1 MPPSRKIPHSSHVL
15 CFYQHAST
23 VPGDQLIHKLHH
35 LLLRWERFQKR
46 LEDNILQA
54 KRKRLI
60 ITTTYLAGILEG
72 AYLLYK
78 KKLLLLIVFEE
89 LYILVIISS
98 KQTLFVHLFK

>member
-1 MPPSRKIPHSSHVL
+1 MPPSREIAHSSHVL

-60 ITTTYLAGILEG
+60 INTTYQAGILEE
-72 AYLLYK
+72 AYLLYEK
-78 KKLLLLIVFEE
+78 KNFS
-89 LYILVIISS
+89 YS
-98 KQTLFVHLFK
+98 